1 MKRSWIAVEAGHC
14 VKAIVKALCEGTATG
29 NGTALVAVDCPGL
42 KRPCKEIEACH
53 HEESQ

>member
-42 KRPCKEIEACH
+42 KGPCKEVEACH